1 MRRQTYGYLPS
12 RRASPPHDRYQV
24 IPLDDRGTCVWTCP
38 RESGTAEIRTRDLS
52 SRKSNALTTTP
63 PRHTTRHYAI
73 SELAITGC
81 RCLCLFLC
89 LSQVVVL
96 SKRWKDQAKIFLDRC
111 HRPPS
116 SKVWLFCDRSCP
128 FVRPFHSVFWMNGS
142 LTSTCCVCMGR
153 DHSSPGI
160 KSRGHRVEV
169 GFILARTVKR
179 SVWTYG
185 TTRDL
190 RAIQTDRQ
198 ADTLITIPY
207 GAD

>member
-1 MRRQTYGYLPS
+1 
-12 RRASPPHDRYQV
+12 
-24 IPLDDRGTCVWTCP
+24 
-38 RESGTAEIRTRDLS
+38 
-52 SRKSNALTTTP
+52 
-63 PRHTTRHYAI
+63 
-73 SELAITGC
+73 
-81 RCLCLFLC
+81 
-89 LSQVVVL
+89 
-96 SKRWKDQAKIFLDRC
+96 
-111 HRPPS
+111 
-116 SKVWLFCDRSCP
+116 
-128 FVRPFHSVFWMNGS
+128 
-142 LTSTCCVCMGR
+142 MGR

-160 KSRGHRVEV
+160 NSRGHRVEV